1 MQQTDK
7 INPTS
12 SRSSRERKWD
22 FLRGI
27 AIFLVILG
35 HTIQWM
41 EPDWKHNLLFI
52 GIYSFHMPLFMFIS
66 GYFLRNN
73 LHQIAF
79 WKWQKQKTGQL
90 LIPSLVNSLL
100 YSALLLIPISLG
112 VSTRI
117 AQWDAQALWYLN
129 VLWLFLVFA
138 RIVACFP
145 FRFLRIL
152 LWMGAYAFVFFWHYY
167 PLSMYAKF
175 LLPFFLLGH
184 LYRKL
189 TQLPHSLRLFLL
201 ATGSLLWC
209 FVLPM
214 WDFSHSIY
222 MLPYAPSKLTN
233 MLHYLLLY
241 ANGFGGIC
249 ATLFLIE
256 GSYTRIERFV
266 SLQPFVKTTVW
277 VGTITLPIYVVQTHF
292 FVIREVVEGF
302 SQNHLLQVAT
312 ALALIPFCWGVYRI
326 LCRIPFLRLLLF
338 GEKNSR
344 P

>member
-1 MQQTDK
+1 MQQTDN

-12 SRSSRERKWD
+12 SHASREEKWD

-27 AIFLVILG
+27 AIYFVILG
-35 HTIQWM
+35 HTVQWM
-41 EPDWKHNLLFI
+41 DADWKHNPLFE
-52 GIYSFHMPLFMFIS
+52 GIYSFHMPLFIFIS

-73 LHQIAF
+73 LQEIAF
-79 WKWQKQKTGQL
+79 WKWQKQKTRQL
-90 LIPSLVNSLL
+90 LIPSLFNSLI
-100 YSALLLIPISLG
+100 YSALLLIPISWG
-112 VSTRI
+112 ISTRL

-129 VLWLFLVFA
+129 VLWLLLVFA

-175 LLPFFLLGH
+175 MLPFFLLGH

-189 TQLPHSLRLFLL
+189 TQLPHPLRLFLL
-201 ATGSLLWC
+201 AAGSLLWW
-209 FVLPM
+209 FVLPL

-233 MLHYLLLY
+233 MLHYLILY

-249 ATLFLIE
+249 NTLLLIE
-256 GSYTRIERFV
+256 GSYARLERFA
-266 SLQPFVKTTVW
+266 SLQPFVKSTAW

-292 FVIREVVEGF
+292 FIIREVVKGF
-302 SQNHLLQVAT
+302 SRNYLLQIVT
-312 ALALIPFCWGVYRI
+312 ALSLVLFCWAVYRI
-326 LCRIPFLRLLLF
+326 LSKVPFLRLLLF
-338 GEKNSR
+338 GEKNSHS
-344 P
+344 